1 MEYTKDLIAR
11 VRYDEVNNR
20 IYVQN
25 KSRVKKVLNKIKK
38 HKIVTTSII
47 LFLILVMIDGILL
60 FQFIHLLETV

>member
-25 KSRVKKVLNKIKK
+25 KSRVKKLLKKMKK
-38 HKIVTTSII
+38 HKIITTSIVLFFI
-47 LFLILVMIDGILL
+47 LAMIDGMLV
-60 FQFIHLLETV
+60 FHFINLLETV

>member
-25 KSRVKKVLNKIKK
+25 KSRVKKLLKKIKK
-38 HKIVTTSII
+38 HKIITTSIVLFFI
-47 LFLILVMIDGILL
+47 LAMIDGMLV
-60 FQFIHLLETV
+60 FHFINLLETV